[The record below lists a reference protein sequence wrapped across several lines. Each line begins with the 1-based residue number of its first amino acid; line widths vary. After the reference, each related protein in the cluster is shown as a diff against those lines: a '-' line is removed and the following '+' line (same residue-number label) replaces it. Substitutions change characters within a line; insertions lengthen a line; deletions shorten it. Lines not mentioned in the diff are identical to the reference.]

1 MKQKLWDLRG
11 LQTTE
16 DLVEQFQPKMQC
28 YIYFLTSVLKLKR
41 KVHHFLTLA
50 FRCVVAGQVG
60 VTLGSGRGGI
70 RDSFCSSI
78 L

>member
-1 MKQKLWDLRG
+1 MKQKLRDLRG
-11 LQTTE
+11 LQITE
-16 DLVEQFQPKMQC
+16 DLVEHLSTKNAMLHLLPNLSTEVK
-28 YIYFLTSVLKLKR
+28 KK
-41 KVHHFLTLA
+41 KHHFLTVV
-50 FRCVVAGQVG
+50 FRCLVAGQVG